1 MRTMMEFVTMQLTA
15 QCTLQMVG
23 VKDLADVLD
32 IQQDSQ
38 ADATE

>member
-1 MRTMMEFVTMQLTA
+1 MQLTA
-15 QCTLQMVG
+15 QCILQMVG

>member
-1 MRTMMEFVTMQLTA
+1 MQMAMEFVIMQLTA

-38 ADATE
+38 VDATE